1 MVITLSASHSV
12 TIQPA
17 IIKTISTLTVNRL
30 VDVPKQKM
38 VKCFVDELNEPII
51 LWQGTDYDKIGQ
63 WTDADVENRLNA
75 LYNAS

>member
-12 TIQPA
+12 TIKPA
-17 IIKTISTLTVNRL
+17 ITKTISTLTVNRL
-30 VDVPKQKM
+30 VDLPNQKM

-51 LWQGTDYDKIGQ
+51 LWQGTDYDTIGQ
-63 WTDADVENRLNA
+63 WTDVDVENRLNA